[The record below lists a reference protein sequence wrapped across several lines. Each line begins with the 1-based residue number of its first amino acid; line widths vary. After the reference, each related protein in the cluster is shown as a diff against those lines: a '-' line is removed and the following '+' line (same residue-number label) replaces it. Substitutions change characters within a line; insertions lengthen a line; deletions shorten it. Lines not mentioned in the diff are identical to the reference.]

1 MKTIKIDSLGLSD
14 FKGQNR
20 NLTFGNT
27 VSVRGANG
35 KGKSSIFAAILWLL
49 TGADELDRA
58 NFDLFDY
65 NAKFTAEDAVTAEV
79 GAVFDIDGIK
89 LSLRRTAK
97 QKWVQ
102 EKGSTELVKSPSDE
116 YGYFVDELK
125 VSKSKYD
132 DTIEANF
139 APIDKLKLMLNHDYW
154 ALLEWRELRNQFMS
168 IVGEISDDDFKGD
181 YSDVIAEIKSKGAE
195 DAKKIYHNIIYDKD
209 KGHATVSNRMKI
221 EIDTLKNTLP
231 NLSIC
236 DDAEAR
242 IKELTEEREAID
254 KQILGMQG
262 ANDHLIAK
270 RKQEEDYI
278 LQKKAELQKKE
289 YDYKTAQDD
298 KLRELNNAV
307 EEAKRNNNRMANQRD
322 ILKKQIQDLE
332 LRRSNSESRL
342 SSLRDENKVINAR
355 MFDGICPECGGQYQ
369 GERRADVL
377 QRFTEKKE
385 ADREANIKEG
395 KSTKALIEELGASI
409 DKLNQELGEI
419 KWVNVEKLE
428 ESLNE
433 YRKTM
438 RPFDGSELK
447 AEIERLEASKT
458 EIPDNP
464 KVTEML
470 FRKSEID
477 ELLKEQYQVTSLR
490 KTHQDIKDKIADKQY
505 QLNVTLQA
513 KADAERKEMLIQEYI
528 AEQSEIVRIRAN
540 KFFQEQTEVVM
551 MKRKKDGNLQP
562 TCEIW
567 HRGKNAYGTN
577 TADRREAGR
586 IISEAFQKSFDVRVP
601 AYIDNANDFDSKH
614 TPIYDG
620 QLFLAYVDDC
630 ELTITSK

>member
-1 MKTIKIDSLGLSD
+1 
-14 FKGQNR
+14 
-20 NLTFGNT
+20 
-27 VSVRGANG
+27 
-35 KGKSSIFAAILWLL
+35 
-49 TGADELDRA
+49 
-58 NFDLFDY
+58 
-65 NAKFTAEDAVTAEV
+65 
-79 GAVFDIDGIK
+79 
-89 LSLRRTAK
+89 
-97 QKWVQ
+97 
-102 EKGSTELVKSPSDE
+102 
-116 YGYFVDELK
+116 
-125 VSKSKYD
+125 
-132 DTIEANF
+132 
-139 APIDKLKLMLNHDYW
+139 
-154 ALLEWRELRNQFMS
+154 MS

-195 DAKKIYHNIIYDKD
+195 DAKKIYHNLISDKD
-209 KGHATVSNRMKI
+209 KGHATVCNRLKI
-221 EIDTLKNTLP
+221 EIDTLQKTLP
-231 NLSIC
+231 DLRLC
-236 DDAEAR
+236 EDADVR
-242 IKELTEEREAID
+242 IKELTEERDTID

-278 LQKKAELQKKE
+278 MQKKAELQNAE

-322 ILKKQIQDLE
+322 ILKKQIQDFE

-342 SSLRDENKVINAR
+342 SCLRDENKVINAR

-369 GERRADVL
+369 GERRSEVL

-395 KSTKALIEELGASI
+395 KSTKALIDELCASI
-409 DKLNQELGEI
+409 DKSNKELAEI

-428 ESLNE
+428 ESLSE

-438 RPFDGSELK
+438 RPFDGNELK
-447 AEIERLEASKT
+447 AEIERLEASRT

-470 FRKSEID
+470 VRKSEID
-477 ELLKEQYQVTSLR
+477 ELLKEQYQVTALR
-490 KTHQDIKDKIADKQY
+490 KTHQDIKDKISDKQE

-513 KADAERKEMLIQEYI
+513 KADCERKEMLIHEYI
-528 AEQSEIVRIRAN
+528 TEQSEIVRIRAN
-540 KFFQEQTEVVM
+540 KFFPEQTEVVM

-586 IISEAFQKSFDVRVP
+586 TISEAFQKAFDVIVP

-614 TPIYDG
+614 TPIFEG

-630 ELTITSK
+630 ELTVTSR

>member
-1 MKTIKIDSLGLSD
+1 MKTIKIDSLVLSD

-116 YGYFVDELK
+116 YGYFVDDLK

-139 APIDKLKLMLNHDYW
+139 APIDKLKLMMNHDYW

-195 DAKKIYHNIIYDKD
+195 YAKKIYHNLIYDKD

-221 EIDTLKNTLP
+221 EIETLQNTLP
-231 NLSIC
+231 DLSIC

-242 IKELTEEREAID
+242 IKELTEERETID

-289 YDYKTAQDD
+289 YEYKTAQDD

-395 KSTKALIEELGASI
+395 KSTKALIEELCANI
-409 DKLNQELGEI
+409 EKLNKELGEI

-428 ESLNE
+428 ESLSE

-447 AEIERLEASKT
+447 AEIERLEESKT

-490 KTHQDIKDKIADKQY
+490 KTHQEIKDKIADKQY
-505 QLNVTLQA
+505 QLNVTMQA

-540 KFFQEQTEVVM
+540 KFFPEQTEVVM

-586 IISEAFQKSFDVRVP
+586 IISEAFQKSFDVIVP